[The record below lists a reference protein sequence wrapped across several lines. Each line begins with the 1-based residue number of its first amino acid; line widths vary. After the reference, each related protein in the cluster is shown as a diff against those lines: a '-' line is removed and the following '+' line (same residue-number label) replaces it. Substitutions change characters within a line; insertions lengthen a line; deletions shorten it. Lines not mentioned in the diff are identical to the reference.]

1 MKTYT
6 LVFTAIN
13 KQLSISI
20 NAEVIYG
27 KTSLSYKT
35 LVDMEISKWL
45 RLNKLTAKSTK
56 VLDIVLL
63 NESKQ
68 QVFNQGDWSE
78 YTSIIQVDFNEDTNS
93 DLIGINNNG
102 NDEFDLN
109 SLE

>member
-13 KQLSISI
+13 KQISI
-20 NAEVIYG
+20 LLNAEVIYG

-35 LVDMEISKWL
+35 IVDTEISKWL
-45 RLNKLTAKSTK
+45 RLNNLTAKSTK
-56 VLDIVLL
+56 ILDILLL

-68 QVFNQGDWSE
+68 QVFNQGNWSE
-78 YTSIIQVDFNEDTNS
+78 YTSIIQVDFNENTNS
-93 DLIGINNNG
+93 DLIGISI
-102 NDEFDLN
+102 NDKEEFDLN